1 MNIFKHFIHTNLN
14 FYYYYYYHYYYFYYY
29 YYYYFYYYYY
39 YYYLLLSINP
49 LVTFEVIYFIM
60 TIC

>member
-14 FYYYYYYHYYYFYYY
+14 YYYYSYFY
-29 YYYYFYYYYY
+29 YYYYY

>member
-1 MNIFKHFIHTNLN
+1 MNMFKHFIHTNLN
-14 FYYYYYYHYYYFYYY
+14 YYYYYYY
-29 YYYYFYYYYY
+29 YYYYFYDYYYYY

>member
-14 FYYYYYYHYYYFYYY
+14 YYYYYYSYFYFYYY
-29 YYYYFYYYYY
+29 YYD
-39 YYYLLLSINP
+39 YLLLSINP